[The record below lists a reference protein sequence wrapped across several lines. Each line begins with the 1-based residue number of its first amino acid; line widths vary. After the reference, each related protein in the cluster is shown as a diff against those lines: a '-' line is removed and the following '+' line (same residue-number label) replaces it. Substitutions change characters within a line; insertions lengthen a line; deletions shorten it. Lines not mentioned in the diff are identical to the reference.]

1 VLALHARPAPM
12 TQAVAPGRAFGQATG
27 MDLHHLLLTLHI
39 TVLGYWLGSELV
51 INSNYRHVSMAKE
64 MAHQDRYRLMG
75 HVLDVDQ
82 HVRYALILQASLGTA
97 LAASLG
103 LVPGGDALLWGALAG
118 GALWLGFVELVHH
131 RRRKASG
138 PRLAAFDRGSRYV
151 LIALLLGLAAGLV
164 GADWP
169 LPFWLRLKLGLF
181 AGVMLC
187 GVGIRLALKAS
198 NPLWAGMAHAAPSDA
213 ENAELA
219 RSYWQA
225 TSILVLLWVFILA
238 IVWVSLARPG

>member
-1 VLALHARPAPM
+1 MA
-12 TQAVAPGRAFGQATG
+12 QA

-39 TVLGYWLGSELV
+39 IVLGYWLGSELV
-51 INSNYRHVSMAKE
+51 INSNYRHVTNATSMPHA
-64 MAHQDRYRLMG
+64 DRFRLMG

-103 LVPGGDALLWGALAG
+103 YFPGGDTLLWAALAT
-118 GALWLGFVELVHH
+118 GALWLGFVEYIHH
-131 RRRKASG
+131 RRHNTMLA
-138 PRLAAFDRGSRYV
+138 RLDRGSRYL
-151 LIALLLGLAAGLV
+151 LIALLLAIGTGLLAP
-164 GADWP
+164 DWP
-169 LPFWLRLKLGLF
+169 LPVWLRLKLALF

-198 NPLWAGMAHAAPSDA
+198 NPLWSAMAHAEPSA
-213 ENAELA
+213 AANAELG

-225 TSILVLLWVFILA
+225 THILILLWVFIAGITWLS
-238 IVWVSLARPG
+238 IARP